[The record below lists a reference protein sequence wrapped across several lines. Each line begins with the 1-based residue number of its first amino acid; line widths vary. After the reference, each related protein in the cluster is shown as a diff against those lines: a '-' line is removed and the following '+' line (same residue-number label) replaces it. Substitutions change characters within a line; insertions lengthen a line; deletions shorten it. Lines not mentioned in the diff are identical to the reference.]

1 MGRCLGLAFALGAL
15 GGVAQAQTDITA
27 LVLSLPGVPEAIAGL
42 CDQACLGDERLSWLE
57 RATLL
62 PGPTLVFELRLRNR
76 QTILGNVLEDIAHV
90 TATATI
96 TPLTCQVTAWSV
108 ESNNDL
114 YNAALPL
121 LTEEIEREL
130 ATLEAQCREVLPG

>member
-1 MGRCLGLAFALGAL
+1 MDLRPAASS
-15 GGVAQAQTDITA
+15 VWRS
-27 LVLSLPGVPEAIAGL
+27 VLSSFGVRG
-42 CDQACLGDERLSWLE
+42 E

-96 TPLTCQVTAWSV
+96 APLTCQVTAWSV